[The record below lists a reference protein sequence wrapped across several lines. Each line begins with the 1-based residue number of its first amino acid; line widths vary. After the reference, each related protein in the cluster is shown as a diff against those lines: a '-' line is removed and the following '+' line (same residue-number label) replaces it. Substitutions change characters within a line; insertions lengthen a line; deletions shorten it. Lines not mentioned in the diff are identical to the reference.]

1 MGYLSFLRVNWR
13 WLLAAFL
20 LAFSSSYGQTFFISL
35 FAGQIRDEFGLSHG
49 AWGGIYSLA
58 TTASALL
65 MVWAGGLTDRFRV
78 RRIGPVVLV
87 ALAIACL
94 AMAAVP
100 SAAALV
106 AVIFALRFTGQGM
119 TSHIAM
125 VGVARWF
132 VATRGRAMAIAALG
146 FAAGNAVMPILFV
159 ALMSV
164 FSWRSLWVL
173 AAGMAVIFVPIL
185 LILLDKERTPQSISK
200 SDSAPG
206 MNGEHWKR
214 HEMLRHW
221 LFWLMLPT
229 FIGPAAWGT
238 AMFFQ
243 QVHLTE
249 VKGWSLTAFVA
260 LFPLFTLTNIAT
272 SFATGWAIDRFGSG
286 RVMSFYAV
294 PYILTFVVMATA
306 NDLATA
312 SVAMMVFG
320 IATGM
325 GQALPGAF
333 MAEHYGTRYI
343 GSIKALSTA
352 LMVFGSAIGPGITGW
367 LIDRGIMFPD
377 QMFGIAAYFA
387 VAGVMVLVGTTRARA
402 LLSGATQ
409 VNVERA

>member
-1 MGYLSFLRVNWR
+1 MGYLTFLQLNWR

-35 FAGQIRDEFGLSHG
+35 FAGQIREEFSLSHG
-49 AWGGIYSLA
+49 AWGGIYTLA
-58 TTASALL
+58 TTASALV
-65 MVWAGGLTDRFRV
+65 MIWAGGLTDRFRV
-78 RRIGPVVLV
+78 RRLGPLVLL
-87 ALAIACL
+87 ALAVSCL

-100 SAAALV
+100 SAMALI

-119 TSHIAM
+119 TSHTAM

-146 FAAGNAVMPILFV
+146 FAAGNAVMPVMFV

-164 FSWRSLWVL
+164 MSWRTLWVL
-173 AAGMAVIFVPIL
+173 AAGMAVVFIPIL
-185 LILLDKERTPQSISK
+185 LILLHKERTPASIST
-200 SDSAPG
+200 SDSSPG
-206 MNGEHWKR
+206 MNGAHWKR
-214 HEMLRHW
+214 REMLHHW

-249 VKGWSLTAFVA
+249 VKGWSLAAFVA
-260 LFPLFTLTNIAT
+260 LFPLFTLTNIAA

-294 PYILTFVVMATA
+294 PYILTFVVMAVA
-306 NDLATA
+306 NDLTTA
-312 SVAMMVFG
+312 SVAMMLFG
-320 IATGM
+320 VATGM
-325 GQALPGAF
+325 GQASPGAF

-343 GSIKALSTA
+343 GSFKALSTA

-377 QMFGIAAYFA
+377 QMYGIAAYFA
-387 VAGVMVLVGTTRARA
+387 VAGVLVVIGTSRARA
-402 LLSGATQ
+402 LLSGTPHIDI
-409 VNVERA
+409 ERA